1 MMGNIK
7 YWLVVSWFG
16 TPRKLS
22 AVLVQQIIE
31 CKSAL
36 YPPHYIKNG
45 LGIAIFLYPYLYGI
59 LLPYTVYMPHVSP
72 LYKQSMV
79 G

>member
-16 TPRKLS
+16 TPRELS

-31 CKSAL
+31 CKSTL
-36 YPPHYIKNG
+36 YTPYYIKNG
-45 LGIAIFLYPYLYGI
+45 LEMLFSSSVIC
-59 LLPYTVYMPHVSP
+59 TVFYSHIYMTHVSP
-72 LYKQSMV
+72 L
-79 G
+79 